1 MRLRIIDDN
10 NNTNIIYSK
19 LLTVSMV
26 RINLT
31 TIIMNTVGI
40 MILLLSPFLGMG
52 YAEGMEDGAHD
63 KGRMHDASKLHA
75 ASTVAGLHV
84 ELIVEPAVIEPNL
97 PVRFSHE
104 FMDSVTGELRDVV
117 PHTFVI
123 MKKDGSIIFEEY
135 AEHAGY
141 VHEFIFKE
149 EHKGPLTIMIRDVNN
164 TDEDAEFT
172 INVVPEF
179 PTAMI
184 VMVTL
189 LRLHSSLGEG

>member
-1 MRLRIIDDN
+1 
-10 NNTNIIYSK
+10 
-19 LLTVSMV
+19 MV

-31 TIIMNTVGI
+31 IMNTVG
-40 MILLLSPFLGMG
+40 MIVLLLSSFLGMG

-63 KGRMHDASKLHA
+63 KDRMHDTSKLHA

-84 ELIVEPAVIEPNL
+84 ELIVEPAVIEPNM

-104 FMDSVTGELRDVV
+104 FMDSVTGELRDIV

-123 MKKDGSIIFEEY
+123 MKDGSIIFEEY

-149 EHKGPLTIMIRDVNN
+149 EHKGPLTIMIRDINN
-164 TDEDAEFT
+164 TDEDAGFT

-179 PTAMI
+179 PAAMI
-184 VMVTL
+184 VMITATASAL
-189 LRLHSSLGEG
+189 LFGRRLMRVE

>member
-1 MRLRIIDDN
+1 
-10 NNTNIIYSK
+10 
-19 LLTVSMV
+19 MV
-26 RINLT
+26 KINLT
-31 TIIMNTVGI
+31 IMNVVG
-40 MILLLSPFLGMG
+40 MMMMVLLISSLFGMG
-52 YAEGMEDGAHD
+52 YAEGVEDGAHD
-63 KGRMHDASKLHA
+63 KGRMHDASKLHS

-84 ELIVEPAVIEPNL
+84 ELIVEPAVIEPNI

-104 FMDSVTGELRDVV
+104 FMDSVTGELKDIV

-123 MKKDGSIIFEEY
+123 MKDGSIIFEEY
-135 AEHAGY
+135 AEHAGH

-164 TDEDAEFT
+164 TGEDAEFT

-184 VMVTL
+184 VMITATASAL
-189 LRLHSSLGEG
+189 FFGRRLMHVE